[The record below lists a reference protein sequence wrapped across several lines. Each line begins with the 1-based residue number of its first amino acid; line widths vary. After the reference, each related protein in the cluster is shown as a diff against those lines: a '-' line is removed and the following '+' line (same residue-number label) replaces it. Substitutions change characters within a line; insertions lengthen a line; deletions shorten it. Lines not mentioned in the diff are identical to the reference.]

1 VTTEAVKRKRKEAS
15 EARRARKLTSDQAA
29 GLRTSN
35 AEREFDAETAQ
46 RPGAVERI
54 GREFAGEP
62 SEIARLLALIGGH
75 AQATGSEPPTGAGPF
90 PIPTLGPREDP
101 AAKSARISELV
112 GSIPSA
118 EDAFPSLGVEALPP
132 PEGGAEEAQGA
143 LGRAG
148 FFAATLAGGA
158 GANVLKTGAEAGA
171 AAAAGATRQAA
182 LNAAGRR
189 GVEELATGL
198 GGEAA
203 AKATEAQGGGT
214 QLGFQAATE
223 IALSSI
229 FGARRGVVER
239 ATKRLTPVE
248 EGLSRNRSEEVG
260 LITGRG
266 AEAQAGGL
274 GDATKDLKRVPPSV
288 FGGDEVPRPKA
299 KDTDAAGQIFENET
313 AKLQQ
318 VGERAAARG
327 GITLDDARELDPQ
340 ALSER
345 VVKAKLKSISAA
357 MDPFKQIPALNE
369 ADAVEF
375 GGLNRAMDQAGESL
389 GGLADDPTVIP
400 NLSPKAAARF
410 AQAER
415 ALGVSRPGA
424 ATELQV
430 QRLDLP
436 ATEGRSFSVVAGEP
450 LERAA
455 DGTEIRQHFVVD
467 NDGNTLSKH
476 SSPLSAKRQIEF
488 LERTGG
494 NTAFTFNVTDA
505 DGEFVRAF
513 TSEEGANR
521 FLQREIAKPVGESV
535 VLREGASLP
544 QAFGLRDHLMAA
556 RLGATDPGEKKI
568 LSDMLT
574 GLTNDIEKTLAETVG
589 QDGVDLYAKV
599 RADWKQVMELGRDD
613 FVNRFFAT
621 DGVKALFSDAAT
633 EEKIGRLAEL
643 YGGKDSPG
651 WEAIRAATFAEIV
664 DPGVDATDRA
674 IADKLVSTIG
684 TAGAKKA
691 RAIYGADG
699 PQVRQSLA
707 LLKRSSSSLRKQKAH
722 WQVTIPGGV
731 SWIIDSVGINSV
743 LRRPKVVKRL
753 LRLQD
758 LKNPR
763 KVALEI
769 NRIQTDL
776 AELGIGIRVI
786 ASADIAGKIAAI
798 VAAKEKARPKAG
810 QGSFGISQPQ
820 IDAASAA
827 DFADLSLRSN

>member
-1 VTTEAVKRKRKEAS
+1 MGWLTDQLEGKE
-15 EARRARKLTSDQAA
+15 LPDDVAA
-29 GLRTSN
+29 ALRTSN

-118 EDAFPSLGVEALPP
+118 EDAFPSLGIEALPP
-132 PEGGAEEAQGA
+132 PEGAVEEAQGA

-148 FFAATLAGGA
+148 FFAAGLGAGA

-171 AAAAGATRQAA
+171 AAAGEAGATAAAGATRQAA

-223 IALSSI
+223 LGLSAI
-229 FGARRGVVER
+229 FGRRRGVVQDALEDL
-239 ATKRLTPVE
+239 APVE
-248 EGLSRNRSEEVG
+248 KGLSRNMSQEVG

-266 AEAQAGGL
+266 PEATAGGL

-288 FGGDEVPRPKA
+288 FGGDEAERVKR
-299 KDTDAAGQIFENET
+299 KDTKAAGQIFENET
-313 AKLQQ
+313 AKLEA
-318 VGERAAARG
+318 VGERAAERG
-327 GITLDDARELDPQ
+327 GITLDDARVLDPE

-345 VVKAKLKSISAA
+345 VVKAHLADISAD
-357 MDPFKQIPALNE
+357 MKPFEEIPSLNE

-375 GGLNRAMDQAGESL
+375 GGLNRAMDEAGESL

-424 ATELQV
+424 ATDLQV
-430 QRLDLP
+430 QRLPLP
-436 ATEGRSFSVVAGEP
+436 DTEGRSFSVVAGEA
-450 LERAA
+450 LERSA

-476 SSPLSAKRQIEF
+476 ATPLSAKRQIEF
-488 LERTGG
+488 LERTGK
-494 NTAFTFNVTDA
+494 NTAFTFNVTDG
-505 DGEFVRAF
+505 DGQFVRAF

-544 QAFGLRDHLMAA
+544 QAFGLRNHLMASF
-556 RLGATDPGEKKI
+556 LGSTDPGEKKI
-568 LSDMLT
+568 LSGMLD
-574 GLTNDIEKTLAETVG
+574 GLTNDIEKALAENVG
-589 QDGVDLYAKV
+589 QEGIDVYRGV
-599 RADWKQVMELGRDD
+599 RERWGRIMELGRDD

-643 YGGKDSPG
+643 YGGVDSPG
-651 WEAIRAATFAEIV
+651 WEAIRAATFAAIV
-664 DPGVDATDRA
+664 DPGVDKTARS
-674 IADKLVSTIG
+674 IADSLVSTIG
-684 TAGAKKA
+684 SAGAKKA
-691 RAIYGADG
+691 RAIYGADA

-707 LLKRSSSSLRKQKAH
+707 LLARSKSSLKKMKTH

-731 SWIIDSVGINSV
+731 SWLADSVGVNSIM
-743 LRRPKVVKRL
+743 RRPAVVKRL

-776 AELGIGIRVI
+776 AELGVGIRVI
-786 ASADIAGKIAAI
+786 ASADIAGKIEAI
-798 VAAKEKARPKAG
+798 EAAKEKARPKAG

-827 DFADLSLRSN
+827 DFADLSLRRN